1 MERKKKSFA
10 SRMCSVFIF
19 MFLLILTTVGFL
31 RVKFEQTKT
40 EYDISKNRE
49 IERELTKENQLLKHN
64 ISKFRSI
71 EFLEPVAKKNGF
83 RFPTYSDIV
92 VVEQVVL
99 AEKAE

>member
-10 SRMCSVFIF
+10 GRLCSVFIF
-19 MFLLILTTVGFL
+19 TFLLILTAVGFL

-40 EYDISKNRE
+40 EYQISENRE
-49 IERELTKENQLLKHN
+49 TERELLKENQLLKHN
-64 ISKFRSI
+64 ISNFRSI
-71 EFLEPVAKKNGF
+71 EFLEPVARKNGF

-92 VVEQVVL
+92 VVEEVVL